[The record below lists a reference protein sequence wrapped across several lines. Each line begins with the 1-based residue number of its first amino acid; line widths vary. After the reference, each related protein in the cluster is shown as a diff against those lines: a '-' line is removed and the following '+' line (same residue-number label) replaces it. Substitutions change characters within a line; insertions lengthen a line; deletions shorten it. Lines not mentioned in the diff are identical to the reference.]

1 MKRAPK
7 IFHTLH
13 QKVTDTQHY
22 NINVM
27 LCQFGLFI
35 SVGLLT
41 MVTLNL
47 IVSGDS
53 TTLKQTP
60 TTLQSIQRK

>member
-1 MKRAPK
+1 M
-7 IFHTLH
+7 ISHTLR
-13 QKVTDTQHY
+13 QKVIAMRRFNQSVTLY
-22 NINVM
+22 
-27 LCQFGLFI
+27 QFGLFI

-41 MVTLNL
+41 MVTVNL

-53 TTLKQTP
+53 TTPKQER

>member
-1 MKRAPK
+1 M
-7 IFHTLH
+7 ISHTLR
-13 QKVTDTQHY
+13 QKVIAMRQFNQSVTLY
-22 NINVM
+22 
-27 LCQFGLFI
+27 QFGLFI

-41 MVTLNL
+41 MVTVNL

-53 TTLKQTP
+53 TTPKQEP